1 MRTMARCDPG
11 QRMEENWKLGCV
23 LHANRFDRHPALKG
37 LGTNLL
43 RINESRKGNVK
54 GGILNKRI
62 QNGQD
67 IRGNGGETRLVE
79 FGEVR

>member
-1 MRTMARCDPG
+1 
-11 QRMEENWKLGCV
+11 MEENWKLGCV
-23 LHANRFDRHPALKG
+23 LQANRFDCHPALERF
-37 LGTNLL
+37 GTNLL
-43 RINESRKGNVK
+43 RINESRKRNVK

-67 IRGNGGETRLVE
+67 IRGKGGETRLVE